1 VNKLSEILNY
11 LIVVLVLA
19 IAGAFFFLKKSEK
32 VVSAD
37 MSKTEQN
44 LSVKEQDEVV
54 NKYLQATSQS
64 VLLDR
69 AKADRFLLEAKAQI
83 TKQEKANREKQ
94 DRENE
99 KIPLERQIWKEP
111 KVGALDSPADI
122 VNSKT
127 NDTKFKAQPDEIDK
141 KAYAREWIE
150 NARKGGYHI
159 ELNEN
164 LEVIKSVPIRKPSQ
178 NNDAVELNPSE

>member
-1 VNKLSEILNY
+1 MNKLSQILNY

-19 IAGAFFFLKKSEK
+19 IAGAFFYFKNSEK
-32 VVSAD
+32 IAATVTP
-37 MSKTEQN
+37 KTEQD

-54 NKYLQATSQS
+54 NKYLQATNQS
-64 VLLDR
+64 VLLDK
-69 AKADRFLLEAKAQI
+69 AKADRFLLEARAQI
-83 TKQEKANREKQ
+83 AKQEKANREKQ

-99 KIPLERQIWKEP
+99 KIPLEQQIWKEP
-111 KVGALDSPADI
+111 KVGELDSPADI
-122 VNSKT
+122 VNSKI
-127 NDTKFKAQPDEIDK
+127 NEKKFKAQADEIDK
-141 KAYAREWIE
+141 KAFAREWIE

-178 NNDAVELNPSE
+178 DNDAVEFDPSE

>member
-11 LIVVLVLA
+11 LIVVLVLT
-19 IAGAFFFLKKSEK
+19 IAGTFFFLKKSEK
-32 VVSAD
+32 VVAAD
-37 MSKTEQN
+37 EAKTKLN
-44 LSVKEQDEVV
+44 FSVKEQDEVV

-69 AKADRFLLEAKAQI
+69 AKANRFLLEAKEQI
-83 TKQEKANREKQ
+83 TRQEKANREKQ

-111 KVGALDSPADI
+111 KAGALDLLADT

-127 NDTKFKAQPDEIDK
+127 NDTKFKAQPDEVDK

-164 LEVIKSVPIRKPSQ
+164 LEVIKSVPIRKPSEF
-178 NNDAVELNPSE
+178 NDAVELNPSD